1 MKEKLINIDPE
12 IVSGTPV
19 FNGTRVPIQNLF
31 DYLEGGYSLDVFLK
45 NFSGVIRDQAIGVL
59 ETAGK
64 ILSSGKYN
72 FEHENIA

>member
-45 NFSGVIRDQAIGVL
+45 NFPGVKKEQAIGVIEL
-59 ETAGK
+59 AGK
-64 ILSSGKYN
+64 LFALSISIN
-72 FEHENIA
+72 